1 MKDTLFILFQYF
13 IPQHFISR
21 IVSKFAASKN
31 KSIKKAFISLYLKR
45 FDIKMNEALNEDPF
59 DYESFNDF
67 FTRELKPE
75 LRPIDQSDNSII
87 APCDGLIS
95 QCGQISDN
103 NIIQA
108 KSKIFNLNDLL
119 GFEESTNSVFQNG
132 TFLTFYLAPKDYHRI
147 HMPYGGKLKS
157 MIYIPGD
164 LFSVNKVTANS
175 VDNLFSRNERL
186 VCIFETAYGP
196 MAMVLVGAIIV
207 SGIRVVWKKNGFSQ
221 FHQIK
226 KWDFSLEM
234 DNEVSLEKGQEM
246 GHFMLGSTVILCF
259 PDSKMSLDKRVS
271 KDSVIQMGEV
281 IGSY

>member
-1 MKDTLFILFQYF
+1 
-13 IPQHFISR
+13 
-21 IVSKFAASKN
+21 
-31 KSIKKAFISLYLKR
+31 
-45 FDIKMNEALNEDPF
+45 
-59 DYESFNDF
+59 
-67 FTRELKPE
+67 
-75 LRPIDQSDNSII
+75 
-87 APCDGLIS
+87 
-95 QCGQISDN
+95 
-103 NIIQA
+103 
-108 KSKIFNLNDLL
+108 
-119 GFEESTNSVFQNG
+119 
-132 TFLTFYLAPKDYHRI
+132 
-147 HMPYGGKLKS
+147 MPYGGKLKS

-164 LFSVNKVTANS
+164 LFSVNTVTANS

-186 VCIFETAYGP
+186 VCIFENAYGP

-226 KWDFSLEM
+226 KWDFSLET